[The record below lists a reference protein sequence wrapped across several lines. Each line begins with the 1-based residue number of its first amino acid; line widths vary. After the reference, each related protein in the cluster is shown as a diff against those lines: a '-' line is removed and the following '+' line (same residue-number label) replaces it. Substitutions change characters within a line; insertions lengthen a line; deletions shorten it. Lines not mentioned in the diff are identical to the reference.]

1 MACHVFDEFV
11 LKRKC
16 QILVEL
22 NWIGLESWCHGQRV
36 TGFLVSLRLTMRC
49 QCILIQTEKF
59 PALHSHAFKFVWS
72 RVLTRNE
79 KDYRVVSTS
88 FCKFSNFSSRI
99 SSRKYD
105 SCIICF
111 KRKMS
116 LSKLHDDGY
125 DVFSTPSGVINLSA
139 AMMQPCVSLREFSV
153 TSTPNCTISPEDIS
167 YGSDALI
174 RWLFINVPLLLPV
187 SYRGGEE
194 RCKHQNKWKKM
205 H

>member
-1 MACHVFDEFV
+1 M
-11 LKRKC
+11 
-16 QILVEL
+16 
-22 NWIGLESWCHGQRV
+22 N
-36 TGFLVSLRLTMRC
+36 
-49 QCILIQTEKF
+49 
-59 PALHSHAFKFVWS
+59 
-72 RVLTRNE
+72 
-79 KDYRVVSTS
+79 YRVVSTS
-88 FCKFSNFSSRI
+88 FCKFNSFSSRI

-111 KRKMS
+111 KRKIS

-153 TSTPNCTISPEDIS
+153 TSTPNCTISPDDIS

-187 SYRGGEE
+187 SWDP
-194 RCKHQNKWKKM
+194 KKKM
-205 H
+205 KINTYEWDRAIGMDWVFVHLLWWRICRRETK